1 MNILKQNPML
11 LTKRLPLI
19 VSLTSALTLA
29 CLTVYQ
35 SDVINDLRNLLQTT
49 NEKLVETR
57 GQLEIEVQ
65 KNEDLERQVLVLND
79 SISLLNARIE
89 DFKVEINRLKSKVK
103 QLNGRIQQQEDK
115 VKQLTEA
122 INKLKAD
129 NSEKS
134 AQVAKLE
141 EERNKLLISME
152 AADKVRIEMQEE
164 INRLRAQLGLAS
176 EQAEATE
183 SRLDEIRPAIKEEPA
198 PPMTGIEDEKVEH
211 APQKKLASILGFT
224 EVQFGEIVVK
234 EDQNGPALKRAG
246 NNWQYVMLNFAL
258 NHQDP
263 EVLVGE
269 EFLVQVYDLDQHK
282 VVPFNEFNP
291 EYPDSPVGN
300 KGYSFVY
307 QGQPVGIKYFN
318 SQKKESKNYE
328 LRLYY
333 YKDGMIYQ
341 LRNNRVKIIERG
353 KVVTR

>member
-1 MNILKQNPML
+1 M
-11 LTKRLPLI
+11 I

-29 CLTVYQ
+29 CLVVYQ

-49 NEKLVETR
+49 NEKLLQTR
-57 GQLEIEVQ
+57 DLLDSEVQ
-65 KNEDLERQVLVLND
+65 RNEELEGQVFILSD
-79 SISLLNARIE
+79 SIVLLNARIE
-89 DFKVEINRLKSKVK
+89 DFKVEISRLKSKVQK
-103 QLNGRIQQQEDK
+103 LSGRIQQQEDK
-115 VKQLTEA
+115 VKQLTAA
-122 INKLKAD
+122 INRLK
-129 NSEKS
+129 SEN
-134 AQVAKLE
+134 VAKDARVARLE
-141 EERNKLLISME
+141 QERNQLLISME
-152 AADKVRIEMQEE
+152 TADKERMKMQQQISKLKGE
-164 INRLRAQLGLAS
+164 LGMTN
-176 EQAEATE
+176 EQAAELNETKQ
-183 SRLDEIRPAIKEEPA
+183 SLNEEPA
-198 PPMTGIEDEKVEH
+198 APMTGIEDEKVEH

-246 NNWQYVMLNFAL
+246 NNWQYVLLNFVL

-300 KGYSFVY
+300 KGFAFVY
-307 QGQPVGIKYFN
+307 RGQPVGIRYFN

>member
-1 MNILKQNPML
+1 M
-11 LTKRLPLI
+11 I

-35 SDVINDLRNLLQTT
+35 SDVINDLRNLLQAT
-49 NEKLVETR
+49 NEKLVKTS

-65 KNEDLERQVLVLND
+65 KNEDLERQVLMLND

-89 DFKVEINRLKSKVK
+89 DFKVEINRLKSKVQ
-103 QLNGRIQQQEDK
+103 QLNSRIQQQEDK
-115 VKQLTEA
+115 VKQLTAA
-122 INKLKAD
+122 IDKLKAD
-129 NSEKS
+129 NAGKS
-134 AQVAKLE
+134 TRIAQLE
-141 EERNKLLISME
+141 QERNQLLISME
-152 AADKVRIEMQEE
+152 TADKERMKMQEE
-164 INRLRAQLGLAS
+164 ISKLRGELGMTNT
-176 EQAEATE
+176 QAAETE
-183 SRLDEIRPAIKEEPA
+183 SKLNEVKQSLTTEPA

-246 NNWQYVMLNFAL
+246 NNWQYVMLNFVL

-291 EYPDSPVGN
+291 EFPDSPIGN

-307 QGQPVGIKYFN
+307 QGQPVGIRYFN

-341 LRNNRVKIIERG
+341 LRNNRLKIIDRG

>member
-1 MNILKQNPML
+1 ML

-29 CLTVYQ
+29 CLVVYQ

-49 NEKLVETR
+49 NEKLLQTR
-57 GQLEIEVQ
+57 DLLDREVQ
-65 KNEDLERQVLVLND
+65 RNEELEGQVFILSD
-79 SISLLNARIE
+79 SIVLLNARIE
-89 DFKVEINRLKSKVK
+89 DFKVEINRLKSKVQK
-103 QLNGRIQQQEDK
+103 LSGRIQQQEDK
-115 VKQLTEA
+115 VKQLTAA
-122 INKLKAD
+122 INRLK
-129 NSEKS
+129 SEN
-134 AQVAKLE
+134 VAKDARVARLE
-141 EERNKLLISME
+141 QERNQLLISME
-152 AADKVRIEMQEE
+152 TADKERMKMQQQ
-164 INRLRAQLGLAS
+164 ISKLRGELGMTN
-176 EQAEATE
+176 EQAAELNETKQ
-183 SRLDEIRPAIKEEPA
+183 SLNEEPA
-198 PPMTGIEDEKVEH
+198 APMTGIEDEKVEH

-246 NNWQYVMLNFAL
+246 NNWQYVLLNFVL

-300 KGYSFVY
+300 KGFAFVY
-307 QGQPVGIKYFN
+307 RGQPVGIRYFN